1 MILIVFEHYSKIV
14 SNETIRKN
22 TDQRMRTQLTSAEIS
37 RYRKDGFVRI
47 ENFFTADELCKWRKI
62 ISTAV
67 TARDERIPGR
77 NDGGVLG
84 DEFYDNV
91 FTQRVNLW
99 QTSPAVKELVL
110 NKAIGQMAATLED
123 IPGMRLWHDQALF
136 KGPWANP
143 TAWHIDNPYW
153 SFYSKHATTIWIA
166 LDDVTLQ
173 NGALYCLP
181 GAYRQASYDNVAIG
195 KNVGS
200 LFNVYPDWKDREPVC
215 IEMKAGDASF
225 HNGLTPHAAGP
236 NMTPRQRRAFAIIY
250 MPDGCRYNGQR
261 NVLPQ
266 ALFEKLNKGDLLNNN
281 AFNPIIY
288 QR

>member
-1 MILIVFEHYSKIV
+1 MK
-14 SNETIRKN
+14 
-22 TDQRMRTQLTSAEIS
+22 TQLKSAEIS
-37 RYRKDGFVRI
+37 RYRKDGFVKI
-47 ENFFTADELCKWRKI
+47 ENFFSVDELHKWQEI

-67 TARDERIPGR
+67 ATRDERIPGHA
-77 NDGGVLG
+77 DGGVLG
-84 DEFYDNV
+84 DDFYDNV

-99 QTSPAVKELVL
+99 QTSPAIKELVL
-110 NKAIGQMAATLED
+110 NRDIGRMAATLED
-123 IPGMRLWHDQALF
+123 IPGVRLWHDQALF
-136 KGPWANP
+136 KSPWANP

-166 LDDVTLQ
+166 LDDVTMQ

-181 GAYRQASYDNVAIG
+181 EAYHQASYENVAIG

-200 LFNVYPDWKDREPVC
+200 LFDVYPDWKDREPVC

-236 NMTPRQRRAFAIIY
+236 NMTPLPRRAFAIIY
-250 MPDGCRYNGQR
+250 MPDGSKYNGQR

-266 ALFEKLNKGDLLNNN
+266 ELLASLNKGDVLNNN
-281 AFNPIIY
+281 DFNPMIY
-288 QR
+288 PR